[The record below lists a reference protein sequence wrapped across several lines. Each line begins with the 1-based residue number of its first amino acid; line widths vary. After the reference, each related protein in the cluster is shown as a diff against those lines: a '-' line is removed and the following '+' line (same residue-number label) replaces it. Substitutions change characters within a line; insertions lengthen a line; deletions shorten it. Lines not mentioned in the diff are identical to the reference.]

1 MIIGAIRLKLHLPLC
16 ESLKDKRGRLKPL
29 LERLRREFNV
39 AAAETDWHDVWQTA
53 EISVVTVSN
62 EAGHAQA
69 QLEHVQRWIEHN
81 RPEVEV
87 VDSQMELV

>member
-16 ESLKDKRGRLKPL
+16 ESLKDKRSRLKPL

-39 AAAETDWHDVWQTA
+39 TTAETDWHDVWQTA
-53 EISVVTVSN
+53 EIAVVMVAN
-62 EAGHAQA
+62 DAGRVQS
-69 QLEHVQRWIEHN
+69 QLESVRRWIEHN

-87 VDSQMELV
+87 VDSQMELI